1 MWKGA
6 GEKDMEATEE
16 NGIGTT
22 SATSRPMKRVK
33 NVDKD
38 DDSLVGAFE
47 RGTQTVANAIIKVD
61 EDSTLPDGLFE
72 CVDSISGFE
81 LELKS
86 KYYSWLVDRPF
97 KGYSFC

>member
-1 MWKGA
+1 MNPLLWMWKGA

-38 DDSLVGAFE
+38 GMFGLMP
-47 RGTQTVANAIIKVD
+47 K
-61 EDSTLPDGLFE
+61 LPHFA
-72 CVDSISGFE
+72 
-81 LELKS
+81 
-86 KYYSWLVDRPF
+86 
-97 KGYSFC
+97 